1 MIRFVFFCSVFCY
14 FGAVV
19 AQDGSGYKYQTVK
32 IGITNAPPLVV
43 LKDNELPTGMLI
55 DFLKEVAIREK
66 WKIIWVTGSWSSV
79 FEKAKNK
86 EIDVMTY
93 IAFLEERTAYFN
105 FSQESFITG
114 WGHVYSYAKNVFQN
128 ILELNNKKVAVI
140 KNEIQ
145 GIKFEELC
153 KEYRINCLIT
163 YVDNY
168 EIAFEMLEKRRV
180 QGVVAG
186 SSVGQTY
193 ESRFKIYPSS
203 VMFNPTNALFA
214 TPKGKDA
221 HYLET
226 FDKYLS
232 QWRNDPLSPYSISKN
247 KWISKQQSAFPWWLK
262 YVVSAVLSLLIV
274 ATMIVIVL
282 RRQVKKH
289 INQYVEQSKQLSQI
303 INLVPHMIFVVNKDG
318 YFEMS
323 NTYASRFFAL
333 SDVSATTRKELIEKN
348 HQFAKVFED
357 DVPLLDQG
365 IGGIQKEIVI
375 ENADGESVVLDVFK
389 VPFALDNDQSSVL
402 TVGVD
407 ISEDVR
413 YQDQIKYM
421 AEHDDLT
428 QLPNQKL
435 LRSSVDQILQNLN
448 GLNGGIFL
456 IDLDYF
462 KNINDSLGHTIG
474 DKLLTVVGQRLMT
487 LINDKTDMVARIGGD
502 EFVILLRDVSD
513 DKLETENK
521 IKKLSKEILRVLSK
535 KIVIEN
541 HELYISASMGIVIYP
556 DAAKNY
562 DQAMQRADIAMYHA
576 KSHGRNGYVVFQDT
590 MEKAILRKHQLA
602 GELHKAINNNDFI
615 LKYQP
620 QITKDNNEI
629 IGLEALIRWQ
639 HDNGEIIKPNEFIH
653 FAEECGLIIPIGNW
667 VLEEVFKQIKHWL
680 NRHQNVPFVTV
691 NLSVIQLHKSG
702 LVDFLQSLFDKYQV
716 PPHLIELELTETVMV
731 EQVKETIKTLFK
743 LKKLGLR
750 LSIDDFGTG
759 YSSLSYLKKLPFD
772 KLKIDYSFTKDIVPD
787 PETKTIVQAIINMS
801 KDLGLEIIAEGVESK
816 EQLDMLIEM
825 GCQNFQGFYF
835 DEPNSAEY
843 IENKY
848 LFS

>member
-1 MIRFVFFCSVFCY
+1 MIRLVFFCGVLLCLSTVF
-14 FGAVV
+14 
-19 AQDGSGYKYQTVK
+19 AQNSSGYKYQTVK

-43 LKDNELPTGMLI
+43 LKPNELPTGMLI

-86 EIDVMTY
+86 EVDVMTY
-93 IAFLEERTAYFN
+93 IAFLPERTAYFN
-105 FSQESFITG
+105 FSKESFITG
-114 WGHVYSYAKNVFQN
+114 WGHVYSYDKNLFQN

-153 KEYRINCLIT
+153 KEYRINCIIT
-163 YVDNY
+163 YVDTY
-168 EIAFEMLEKRRV
+168 ETAFEMLEKKRI

-193 ESRFKIYPSS
+193 ESRFRVYPSS

-214 TPKGKDA
+214 TPKGKDSQ
-221 HYLET
+221 YLKI
-226 FDKYLS
+226 FDQYLS
-232 QWRNDPLSPYSISKN
+232 QWRNEPFSPYSLSKN
-247 KWISKQQSAFPWWLK
+247 KWISKQQSSFPWWLK
-262 YVVSAVLSLLIV
+262 YAVSAILSLLIV
-274 ATMIVIVL
+274 AAMIVFVL

-303 INLVPHMIFVVNKDG
+303 INLVPHMIFVVNKNG
-318 YFEMS
+318 YFELS
-323 NTYASRFFAL
+323 NTYASRFFAI
-333 SDVSATTRKELIEKN
+333 SDVVETTRKELIEKYP
-348 HQFAKVFED
+348 QFEKLFQED
-357 DVPLLDQG
+357 SSLLDQG
-365 IGGIQKEIVI
+365 VGGLQKEILV
-375 ENADGESVVLDVFK
+375 ENANGESVILNVFK
-389 VPFALDNDQSSVL
+389 VPFTLDQDQSSVL

-413 YQDQIKYM
+413 YQHQIKHM

-435 LRSSVDQILQNLN
+435 LRASVNHTLQNFE
-448 GLNGGIFL
+448 GSYGGIFL

-474 DKLLTVVGQRLMT
+474 DKLLTIIGQRLT
-487 LINDKTDMVARIGGD
+487 NVVNSKTDVVARIGGD
-502 EFVILLRDVSD
+502 EFVILLKDVSVD
-513 DKLETENK
+513 REKTENK
-521 IKKLSKEILRVLSK
+521 IRELSEEILKTLAE

-541 HELYISASMGIVIYP
+541 HELYISASMGVVIYP
-556 DAAKNY
+556 DSADDY
-562 DQAMQRADIAMYHA
+562 DQAIQRADIAMYHA
-576 KSHGRNGYVVFQDT
+576 KSHGRNGFVIFRDS
-590 MEKAILRKHQLA
+590 MEQEILRKHQLA
-602 GELHKAINNNDFI
+602 GELHKAINCNDFL

-620 QITKDNNEI
+620 QITEKNNEI
-629 IGLEALIRWQ
+629 IGLEALIRWR
-639 HDNGEIIKPNEFIH
+639 HNSGEIIKPNEFIH

-667 VLEEVFKQIKHWL
+667 VLEEVFKQIKLWL
-680 NRHQNVPFVTV
+680 TKYQNVPFITV

-702 LVDFLQSLFDKYQV
+702 LVDFLQSLFEKYQI

-801 KDLGLEIIAEGVESK
+801 KDLGLEVIAEGVESK
-816 EQLDMLIEM
+816 EQLDILIQM
-825 GCQNFQGFYF
+825 GCQNFQGYYF
-835 DEPNSAEY
+835 DEPNFPEY
-843 IENKY
+843 IEQKY
-848 LFS
+848 LSS